1 MIIHNFYG
9 IMYIE
14 IKKEV
19 LTMKKSNYKKVN
31 THCATQYSWVKK
43 NKRYT
48 NKVTRQAYKK
58 EVKNGNYN

>member
-1 MIIHNFYG
+1 
-9 IMYIE
+9 
-14 IKKEV
+14 
-19 LTMKKSNYKKVN
+19 MKKSSYKKVN